1 MTALP
6 TTYRGW
12 TIHYEDWA
20 RCYEAVGPN
29 YDAEWLGE
37 EDGWEDNGHRVQ
49 AASLRGIY
57 AEIDAFY
64 GDDQY
69 QDMLDD
75 AGDAAHERRRE
86 EA

>member
-6 TTYRGW
+6 STYRGW

-20 RCYEAVGPN
+20 RCYEATGPG
-29 YDAEWLGE
+29 YDADWRGE

-49 AASLRGIY
+49 ADSLRGIY

-64 GDDQY
+64 DDDHY
-69 QDMLDD
+69 NDTLDD
-75 AGDAAHERRRE
+75 LGDAEHERHRLE
-86 EA
+86 D

>member
-6 TTYRGW
+6 STYRGW
-12 TIHYEDWA
+12 AIHYEDWA
-20 RCYEAVGPN
+20 RCYEATGPD
-29 YDAEWLGE
+29 YDADWRGE

-49 AASLRGIY
+49 ADSLRGIY

-64 GDDQY
+64 DDNHY
-69 QDMLDD
+69 NDMLDD
-75 AGDAAHERRRE
+75 LGDAEHERRSL